1 MCGAMWC
8 PPLHIESDEQTGR
21 MLFYMTAALRA
32 SNAHSMR
39 VRANC
44 PTVVSISREMKERG
58 SIFKP
63 TSLFDFAGR
72 TRVQAVQD
80 PYCEK

>member
-1 MCGAMWC
+1 MCGVMWC
-8 PPLHIESDEQTGR
+8 PPLHVESDEQKGR

-32 SNAHSMR
+32 SNAPSMR

-44 PTVVSISREMKERG
+44 LTVISISREVKERG

-63 TSLFDFAGR
+63 MSLFDFAGR
-72 TRVQAVQD
+72 TRVHAVED
-80 PYCEK
+80 PYCE